1 MRNLKRILSVI
12 MLILMLFN
20 IIQPVFAVSGSG
32 KWAGGQ
38 YDSGMKT
45 TDNQNQS
52 IFDPYIPFQ
61 TDAYLGVNNIFK

>member
-1 MRNLKRILSVI
+1 MNSKYDFLNLTETNQL
-12 MLILMLFN
+12 LN
-20 IIQPVFAVSGSG
+20 I
-32 KWAGGQ
+32 
-38 YDSGMKT
+38 T